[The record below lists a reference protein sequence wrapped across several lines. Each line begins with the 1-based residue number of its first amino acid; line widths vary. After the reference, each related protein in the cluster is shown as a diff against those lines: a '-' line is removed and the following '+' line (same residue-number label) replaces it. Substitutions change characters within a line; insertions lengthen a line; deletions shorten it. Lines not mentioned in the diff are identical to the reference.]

1 MPLCPSRLLA
11 AVAQPCAPW
20 VSKTCVLL
28 GLVCMGTLAMAADE
42 ASPEVRLHAAF
53 ARLAPELRA
62 SPFGRPL
69 VLQSRE
75 GPESIEG
82 EVYGIAPFS
91 MVQLSA
97 ALVTPE
103 HWCDV
108 LILHLNTKFCQV
120 LNTAPEQTLVVHIG
134 KKTPQA
140 LGETTRLNFNFHQ
153 GAANPGF
160 LNIVLTAPEG
170 PFGTTHYRVVME
182 AIPAADGSALV
193 HLTYAYD
200 FNTLSKLALGV
211 YMRTLGRDKVGFSRV
226 KGPDGE
232 EPQYIQGL
240 RGIAERNTMRYFLA
254 VLAYVESAHG
264 PEAARLDA
272 RLHSWF
278 SATEAYP
285 LQLREIE
292 LKDYLSMK
300 HDEVLRQQQLPA
312 H

>member
-1 MPLCPSRLLA
+1 MRVFKAGALLCAMVCVAGLGWGAERDPAESRL
-11 AVAQPCAPW
+11 Q
-20 VSKTCVLL
+20 
-28 GLVCMGTLAMAADE
+28 
-42 ASPEVRLHAAF
+42 AAF

-75 GPESIEG
+75 GPQSIEG
-82 EVYGIAPFS
+82 EVYGTASFP
-91 MVQLSA
+91 MAQLSA
-97 ALVTPE
+97 LLVTPE

-120 LNTAPEQTLVVHIG
+120 LKTTPEPTLVVDIG
-134 KKTPQA
+134 KKTPQG
-140 LGETTRLNFNFHQ
+140 LGDATRLNFTFHQ
-153 GAANPGF
+153 GAAGPGL

-170 PFGTTHYRVVME
+170 PFGTTHYRVVLE
-182 AIPAADGSALV
+182 AIPAVDGSALL
-193 HLTYAYD
+193 HLTYSYD
-200 FNTLSKLALGV
+200 FNALSRLALGV

-226 KGPDGE
+226 KGADDA

-272 RLHSWF
+272 RLHNWF
-278 SATEAYP
+278 FATEAYP
-285 LQLREIE
+285 RQLREIE
-292 LKDYLSMK
+292 WKDYLSMK
-300 HDEVLRQQQLPA
+300 HDEVLRQQQMPA